1 MINIYC
7 DESCHMK
14 HDGNDIMVLGSISC
28 PESLS
33 SSINTD
39 IINIKKNFGFSP
51 YAEIKWSKVSKSAE
65 TFYLELVD
73 YFFSNQNLSFRGYVA
88 RGKNEISKNDF
99 DDLYY
104 KLYYRMLEF
113 TLDLNTSD
121 TYNLYLDKKDTIGY
135 KKITKLKN
143 YLNNHY
149 HKEIVNKAQAV
160 DSAQIALVQ
169 LTDLLIGSL
178 SYAHRGLNTNSS
190 KLKIIE
196 LIENKSKEKLLST
209 VPLSKTKVNWFIW
222 IPDTWR

>member
-7 DESCHMK
+7 DESCHIK

-39 IINIKKNFGFSP
+39 IINIKKSFGFSP

-113 TLDLNTSD
+113 TLDLDTSD

-143 YLNNHY
+143 YLNKHY

-222 IPDTWR
+222 VPDTWR